1 MRELP
6 DADGPAPGVASS
18 AMYDD
23 DRPDGPDGSD
33 RSDEGRMLSVRLDV
47 HLDRQPI
54 TGRLRTDQGEDEQ
67 FVGWL
72 GFIDTLRRL
81 SGYADGDEPAPEP
94 SA

>member
-6 DADGPAPGVASS
+6 DAEGDATGVPSAAMFDDERPEPG
-18 AMYDD
+18 
-23 DRPDGPDGSD
+23 RT
-33 RSDEGRMLSVRLDV
+33 LSVRLDV
-47 HLDRQPI
+47 QLDAQPI
-54 TGRLRTDQGEDEQ
+54 TGRLRTDGGEDEP

-81 SGYADGDEPAPEP
+81 SGYPDGSEPAPDP